1 MRIYYCS
8 KCSTK
13 KEVHT
18 NKDMVC
24 DCGHVFGTT
33 HNISTYINMRNSAIS
48 HTTQIEM
55 SDTTI
60 DEDIKRMN
68 NNRRMG

>member
-1 MRIYYCS
+1 
-8 KCSTK
+8 
-13 KEVHT
+13 
-18 NKDMVC
+18 MVC

-60 DEDIKRMN
+60 DEDVKRMN